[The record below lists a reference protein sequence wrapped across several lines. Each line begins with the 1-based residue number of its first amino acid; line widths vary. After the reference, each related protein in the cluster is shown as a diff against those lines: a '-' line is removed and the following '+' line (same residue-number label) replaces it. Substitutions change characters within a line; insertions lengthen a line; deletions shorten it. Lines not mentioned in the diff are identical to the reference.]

1 MMFADLGSLLSSF
14 LIDVRVHTGKDTS
27 ATNCH
32 VRIFM
37 SDQDSRGNAVVT
49 TTCRVGSVDTY
60 DNRNTKLVQLSVAE
74 ERCTTTTTVRVY
86 FVLIREPTPDS
97 LIANGRFS
105 ILAVSAPVICLFFLL
120 LDDNTLPFTSVSCL
134 ETLKGV

>member
-1 MMFADLGSLLSSF
+1 MFAVLDLSVNDLLCCF
-14 LIDVRVHTGKDTS
+14 LIDVTLRVHTGKDTS

-60 DNRNTKLVQLSVAE
+60 DNRNTKLV
-74 ERCTTTTTVRVY
+74 
-86 FVLIREPTPDS
+86 
-97 LIANGRFS
+97 
-105 ILAVSAPVICLFFLL
+105 
-120 LDDNTLPFTSVSCL
+120 
-134 ETLKGV
+134 